1 MVWVFIGKLTVE
13 FVYRQG
19 LSVFFDSLDD
29 FIDTFLELFFVVV
42 LSKCDTVMIVV
53 VFVQYC

>member
-19 LSVFFDSLDD
+19 LSVFFDSFDN
-29 FIDTFLELFFVVV
+29 FINTFLELFFIVMFG
-42 LSKCDTVMIVV
+42 KCDTVMVVV
-53 VFVQYC
+53 VFV